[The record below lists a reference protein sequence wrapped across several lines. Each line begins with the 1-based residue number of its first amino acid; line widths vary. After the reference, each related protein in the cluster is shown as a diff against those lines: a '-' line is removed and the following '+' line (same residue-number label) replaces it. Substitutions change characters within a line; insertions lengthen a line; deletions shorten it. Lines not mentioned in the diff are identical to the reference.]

1 MSRTRLILIPALATE
16 SAPYLILDAGGS
28 VLQRGRLALDSGEAP
43 PPMRTVAI
51 APGGD
56 VAVRWLDLPVGG
68 TAQIRAA
75 ALWTLRDDLAATPDR
90 VTVSLGRA
98 VPVGEPRMAV
108 VASRALVE
116 AWGDYLDA
124 LGIKADVI
132 LPDMLT
138 LEVPEAENGL
148 SAVTFGSGLALRGH
162 RFAATIQ
169 PDLLDLIAG
178 AREVRPVTEEA
189 EVERLMIAAALSP
202 EINLLDAVGREKTND
217 RRGWRLAAGL
227 AAAVLVS
234 PLILAATQAAR
245 DTGAARQAEAQ
256 TVELIAQV
264 SPEAAGAPDPVA
276 AFRQRAATAPPP
288 GGITSAAAVLFA
300 AVEQVDGAELDIF
313 VSDPEGGVR
322 ATVSYPAYQ
331 DLDALKSAVAA
342 AGLRLNDTST
352 LDDAGRVVSDVTIG
366 AAT

>member
-16 SAPYLILDAGGS
+16 PAPYLILDAGGS
-28 VLQRGRLALDSGEAP
+28 VLQRGRLALDAGETP

-56 VAVRWLDLPVGG
+56 VSVRWLDLPVGG
-68 TAQIRAA
+68 VAQVRAA

-98 VPVGEPRMAV
+98 VPTGEPRMVV

-138 LEVPEAENGL
+138 LEAPEAEEGL
-148 SAVTFGSGLALRGH
+148 SAVTFGTGLALRGH

-178 AREVRPVTEEA
+178 DRPIRPVTEEG
-189 EVERLMIAAALSP
+189 EVERLMVAAALSP
-202 EINLLDAVGREKTND
+202 EVNLLEAGAREKAAD

-227 AAAVLVS
+227 AAAVLLS
-234 PLILAATQAAR
+234 PLVLAAAQAAR
-245 DTGAARQAEAQ
+245 DTGAARQAEAR
-256 TVELIAQV
+256 TLELISQA
-264 SPEAAGAPDPVA
+264 SPDAAGAPDPVA
-276 AFRQRAATAPPP
+276 AFRQSASTAPPP
-288 GGITSAAAVLFA
+288 GGIVSAAAILFA
-300 AVEQVDGAELDIF
+300 AVEQVEGAELDIF

-331 DLDALKSAVAA
+331 DLDALKQAVAA
-342 AGLRLNDTST
+342 AGLRLSDTST